1 MIEMG
6 QEDPRRAA
14 KLAELAHMQA
24 TSDMVTPW
32 EGHGCMPA
40 RLAVRGPESFD
51 NEASL
56 DRDSADAAE
65 LARLVTHLDEVV
77 KAWADFNVLYPDPAE
92 IIEFAQDMAD
102 TWAAIRD
109 ITQNRKG

>member
-56 DRDSADAAE
+56 DRDSAQAAE
-65 LARLVTHLDEVV
+65 LAEHVKDLDTLISRFRAGELSDSQVAAQAAHL
-77 KAWADFNVLYPDPAE
+77 W
-92 IIEFAQDMAD
+92 
-102 TWAAIRD
+102 TAIRD